1 MGRTRD
7 VSKIL
12 TSNTSIL
19 TLASASTIYK
29 GSPNRNLIINGDMQV
44 AQRGTSVA
52 SITTSNYYT
61 LDRFNFTVGSMGT
74 WTMSQENDAPT
85 GSGFR
90 QSLKVICT
98 TADASPAASDQVRLD
113 TYLEGQNLQHI
124 KKGTAAAE
132 QLTLSFWVKSN
143 VTGTHTVRLVD
154 YDNTRGDSASYTISA
169 SATWEK
175 KTITFP
181 ADTTGAF
188 DNDNAASLGLIF
200 GLGFGSN
207 FTSGTL
213 QSVWGSYT
221 DANSHVGQTNVA
233 AAINNYWQITGV
245 QLEVGDTATP
255 FEFKPFDQDLRECK
269 RYYRKSFPYATT
281 PASSYTTTKMEIQGA
296 RHQVSDSLGF
306 RSQVVFFDTEMRAD
320 PTLTLFNGS
329 TNSSTTVRLFTNS
342 GTTQDIALSVYNPNP
357 YSFYLARYDGV
368 SVGSTGLSIQ
378 AIFNYTASSEL

>member
-1 MGRTRD
+1 MAKL
-7 VSKIL
+7 SNIL
-12 TSNTSIL
+12 TARSSQGPSDNFKNI
-19 TLASASTIYK
+19 
-29 GSPNRNLIINGDMQV
+29 IINGAMQV
-44 AQRGTSVA
+44 AQRSTSVA
-52 SITTSNYYT
+52 SLTTEGYRT
-61 LDRFNFTVGSMGT
+61 VDRFSLVLGSMGT

-90 QSLKVICT
+90 KSVKILCT

-154 YDNTRGDSASYTISA
+154 YDNTRGDSASYTISV
-169 SATWEK
+169 SGTWEK

-213 QSVWGSYT
+213 QSTWGSYT
-221 DANSHVGQTNVA
+221 DANSHVGQVNVA
-233 AAINNYWQITGV
+233 SAINNYWQVTGV

-255 FEFKPFDQDLRECK
+255 FEFKPYAQDLRECQ
-269 RYYRKSFPYATT
+269 RYYHLQAKDVDKPFGMGYNYQSTQAIGSCYLPVPMRTT
-281 PASSYTTTKMEIQGA
+281 PTSASLSGTNYYGLERNG
-296 RHQVSDSLGF
+296 GF
-306 RSQVVFFDTEMRAD
+306 DYFNSITISSVANETMVVFNNNTQI
-320 PTLTLFNGS
+320 
-329 TNSSTTVRLFTNS
+329 S
-342 GTTQDIALSVYNPNP
+342 GTAGDA
-357 YSFYLARYDGV
+357 
-368 SVGSTGLSIQ
+368 GLM
-378 AIFNYTASSEL
+378 YTASVESFIAFQAEL

>member
-1 MGRTRD
+1 MAKL
-7 VSKIL
+7 SNIL
-12 TSNTSIL
+12 TTRSSQGPSDNF
-19 TLASASTIYK
+19 K
-29 GSPNRNLIINGDMQV
+29 NLIINGDMQI
-44 AQRGTSVA
+44 AQRGTSTA

-61 LDRFNFTVGSMGT
+61 VDRFNFTVGSMGT

-90 QSLKVICT
+90 KSVKILCT

-154 YDNTRGDSASYTISA
+154 YDNTRGDSASYTISV
-169 SATWEK
+169 SGTWEK

-213 QSVWGSYT
+213 QSTWGSYT
-221 DANSHVGQTNVA
+221 DANSHVGQVNVA
-233 AAINNYWQITGV
+233 SAINNYWQVTGV

-255 FEFKPFDQDLRECK
+255 FEFLPAQQELAQCQ
-269 RYYRKSFPYATT
+269 RYYTNLYPYGAVGSFYSTTQCKVSFTNPVPMRTDAVMTVKSATYTDMIEQTGVALRTPTSISANYAGVAGQVIHLQGMSSATT
-281 PASSYTTTKMEIQGA
+281 AHGAIYRWGGDITTI
-296 RHQVSDSLGF
+296 
-306 RSQVVFFDTEMRAD
+306 
-320 PTLTLFNGS
+320 
-329 TNSSTTVRLFTNS
+329 
-342 GTTQDIALSVYNPNP
+342 
-357 YSFYLARYDGV
+357 SFSA
-368 SVGSTGLSIQ
+368 
-378 AIFNYTASSEL
+378 EL